1 MTLGLSR
8 RTFIGAATA
17 NLFSL
22 SPRAET
28 KDPASASTPA
38 PRVIEARA
46 GKLRLAP
53 EPAAPTDIWG
63 FDGVTPGPL
72 LRIKQGDELA
82 VRLFNR
88 LDQPMSIHWHGM
100 RGDSAMEGVAPLT
113 QAAVGTGGEFLYR
126 RKALD
131 AGLFCYR
138 PSVWPNTPELMG
150 RGLKGLLVVDE
161 PHPLEADAD
170 LLTLL
175 DEWRLDSQ
183 GRIEGD
189 FHNAQEAAKEGRI
202 SPLLAVSGKA
212 APTTYDFAPGAR
224 IRLRI
229 ANLAN
234 ARIMFLTFDG
244 FQPFVIAVDGQPCDA
259 FEPVRRTIP
268 VAPGARF
275 ELMFDLPSDEG
286 AKAKV
291 LLRGQNEADRD
302 VLVFTSK
309 GSKAPSRKPIASAPQ
324 NPLLP
329 REIKLA
335 ESKKVDLVIEART
348 GADAAKVAPSEIWT
362 INGKATKGYVGPPLF
377 QVRRGAPVTLGFVNR
392 SAAPIVMHVHGHA
405 VRLLHDLDDGWE
417 PYWRNGVVVPPGKT
431 KHVAFVADS
440 VGKWALHDD
449 ILGHE
454 ASGLATWFE
463 VS

>member
-1 MTLGLSR
+1 MTHGLSR
-8 RTFIGAATA
+8 RAFLGACAATV
-17 NLFSL
+17 LPL
-22 SPRAET
+22 SARA
-28 KDPASASTPA
+28 KDAPAQPLA

-46 GKLRLAP
+46 GKLRLA
-53 EPAAPTDIWG
+53 ELAPSTDIWG
-63 FDGVTPGPL
+63 FDGASPGPL
-72 LRIKQGDELA
+72 LRVKQGEELA
-82 VRLFNR
+82 VRLVNR
-88 LDQPMSIHWHGM
+88 LDSPMSIHWHGM
-100 RGDSAMEGVAPLT
+100 RGDNAMDGVAPLT
-113 QAAVGTGGEFLYR
+113 QAGVRTGGEFEYR

-138 PSVWPNTPELMG
+138 PSVWPRTGELMG

-161 PHPLEADAD
+161 ALPLESDAD
-170 LLTLL
+170 LLALF
-175 DEWRLDSQ
+175 DDWRLDAQ

-189 FHNAQEAAKEGRI
+189 FHDRQEAAKEGRI
-202 SPLLAVSGKA
+202 SPLISVNGKA
-212 APTTYDFAPGAR
+212 APSTYEFAPGAR
-224 IRLRI
+224 IRLRL

-244 FQPFVIAVDGQPCDA
+244 VQPFVIAVDGQPCDP

-275 ELMFDLPSDEG
+275 ELMFDMPAVEG

-291 LLRGQNEADRD
+291 ALRAPNEPDRD
-302 VLVFTSK
+302 LLVVTSI
-309 GSKAPSRKPIASAPQ
+309 GAKAQPRKPIASAPE

-335 ESKKVDLVIEART
+335 ESKKVDLVMEARV
-348 GADAAKVAPSEIWT
+348 GPDAAKASPNEIWT
-362 INGKATKGYVGPPLF
+362 INGKATKAYEGPPLF

-392 SAAPIVMHVHGHA
+392 SAVAVVMHVHGHA

-417 PYWRNGVVVPPGKT
+417 PYWRNGVVVPAGKT

-440 VGKWALHDD
+440 PGKWALHDD
-449 ILGHE
+449 ILEHE
-454 ASGLATWFE
+454 AGGLATWFE
-463 VS
+463 TL